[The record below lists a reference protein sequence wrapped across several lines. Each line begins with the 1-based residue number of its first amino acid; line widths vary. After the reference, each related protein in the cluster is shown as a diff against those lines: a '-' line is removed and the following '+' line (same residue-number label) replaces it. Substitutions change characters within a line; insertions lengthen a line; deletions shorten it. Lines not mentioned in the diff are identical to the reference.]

1 MELAKQALKG
11 DVRAAAKLIRSIEDE
26 LPEATEELAKLYSHT
41 GSAHIVG
48 ITGSPGS
55 GKSTLV
61 DTLIDAFRRRDKTVG
76 VIAIDPSSPFTGG
89 SILGDRIRM
98 QRHCMDEGV
107 FIRSLATRGWH
118 GGLSKAAVSIMHVMD
133 AMGKDIILVETV
145 GVGQGEV
152 DVINAVHTSIVTL
165 VPGMG
170 DSIQTIKAGILE
182 IADIFV
188 INKMD
193 KEGVWE
199 IKAEIEAM
207 LQMRTY
213 SPGSWRPP
221 VFLTSAVANEGID
234 EVVEGIYQHNKF
246 LTTSG
251 KRDLRLR
258 ERAKIEFT
266 EALKSSFVDC
276 IFREIDKDGGLERLL
291 DDLAHRRTDPYSAAA
306 NIMRKAIP
314 KCGSPSH

>member
-1 MELAKQALKG
+1 MGLAEGVLKG
-11 DVRAAAKLIRSIEDE
+11 DVRAVAKLIRSVEDD
-26 LPEATEELAKLYSHT
+26 LPEAPEELAKLYPYT
-41 GSAHIVG
+41 GNAHIVG

-61 DTLIDAFRRRDKTVG
+61 DILIDAFSRRNKTVG

-98 QRHCMDEGV
+98 QRHCLNNNV

-118 GGLSKAAVSIMHVMD
+118 GGLSKAAASVIHVLD

-152 DVINAVHTSIVTL
+152 DIINAAHTSIVVL

-170 DSIQTIKAGILE
+170 DGIQTIKAGILE

-207 LQMRTY
+207 LQMNTY
-213 SPGSWRPP
+213 PPGSWRPP
-221 VFLTSAVANEGID
+221 VFLTSAVADKGID
-234 EVVEGIYQHNKF
+234 EVAEGICQHKEF
-246 LTTSG
+246 LAASG
-251 KRDLRLR
+251 KRDVHLR
-258 ERAKIEFT
+258 ERAKRELT
-266 EALKSSFVDC
+266 ETLKSSFVDYV
-276 IFREIDKDGGLERLL
+276 FSEMDKDGGLERLL

-306 NIMRKAIP
+306 DIIRKIIP
-314 KCGSPSH
+314 EGSSHSL